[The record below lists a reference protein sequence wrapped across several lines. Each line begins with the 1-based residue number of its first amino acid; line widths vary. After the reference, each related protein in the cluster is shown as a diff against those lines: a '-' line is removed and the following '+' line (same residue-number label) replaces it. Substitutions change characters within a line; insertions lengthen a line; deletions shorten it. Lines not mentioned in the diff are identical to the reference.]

1 MWNGNWADL
10 VNAPARKQSPAAVEI
25 GDASASSAVNSNVP
39 CSAYTANRPNS
50 IASPPMAVS
59 PNALVAPSHAAGR
72 CQWKPISRKDDT
84 LVSSQK
90 TSSSTRLSAST
101 TPIMA
106 ALNSSSRRYSR
117 GRPGSPRMY
126 DPAYANT
133 AMPTPEIKP
142 ANSQL
147 RPSIAT
153 LTCSPSS
160 GAHGQA
166 KTSRSPSRTAVH
178 RLPTTANWR
187 MGTSV

>member
-10 VNAPARKQSPAAVEI
+10 VNAPARKQSPAAVEMA
-25 GDASASSAVNSNVP
+25 GGSASRTDNSNVP
-39 CSAYTANRPNS
+39 CSAYTASMPNS

-59 PNALVAPSHAAGR
+59 PNALVAPSQAAGR

-90 TSSSTRLSAST
+90 TSSRMRLSAST

-126 DPAYANT
+126 DPA
-133 AMPTPEIKP
+133 
-142 ANSQL
+142 
-147 RPSIAT
+147 
-153 LTCSPSS
+153 
-160 GAHGQA
+160 
-166 KTSRSPSRTAVH
+166 
-178 RLPTTANWR
+178 
-187 MGTSV
+187 